1 LTSGGCLAAMHPV
14 GNDFAGSLFSTMLSG
29 DMIKKAQQCEV
40 HAARSIAK
48 DGRVFLLHSAQQWRE
63 MAQAMF

>member
-1 LTSGGCLAAMHPV
+1 
-14 GNDFAGSLFSTMLSG
+14 MLSR